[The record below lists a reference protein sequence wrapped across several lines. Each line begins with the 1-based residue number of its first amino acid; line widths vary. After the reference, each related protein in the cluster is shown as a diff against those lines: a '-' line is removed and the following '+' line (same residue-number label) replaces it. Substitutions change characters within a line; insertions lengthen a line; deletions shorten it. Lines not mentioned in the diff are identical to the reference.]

1 MQSKSDLPCPFL
13 ARKRFYG
20 TITHIFIGVS
30 PDVDSEVRI
39 WVPVVYLGDV
49 PKNHGREVKHET
61 WKGGEP
67 VQGMWWR
74 WYHCRHVCLLS
85 RSVMSESLRPRT
97 IAHQAPLSMG
107 FSSQE
112 YECGWP
118 FPTLGDLPDP
128 GIEPTSV
135 SSPALVGGFL
145 ITCATCRGELK
156 SPTPEA
162 RGRGY
167 SHTSA
172 AGLGLGLLL
181 VGGVVSIPDI
191 SVRAAALTGRAV
203 LARRTALQRERQWP
217 ASEVRSAGT

>member
-1 MQSKSDLPCPFL
+1 
-13 ARKRFYG
+13 
-20 TITHIFIGVS
+20 
-30 PDVDSEVRI
+30 
-39 WVPVVYLGDV
+39 
-49 PKNHGREVKHET
+49 
-61 WKGGEP
+61 
-67 VQGMWWR
+67 
-74 WYHCRHVCLLS
+74 
-85 RSVMSESLRPRT
+85 MSESLRPRT

-128 GIEPTSV
+128 GIEPTSL

-191 SVRAAALTGRAV
+191 SVRAAAFTGRAV
-203 LARRTALQRERQWP
+203 LEPGEQLYRERDSGQLQRSGQQAPKSWGLKSCGQTL
-217 ASEVRSAGT
+217 SEIYPTHPSVPTQSTSVSFSFPFLVLCL